1 MPPKGK
7 FGKKSTKTNKA
18 SKVKRN
24 PLFEKRPRSFRI
36 GGAIQPKRDLTR
48 FVRWPKYIILQR
60 QKRVLLQRLK
70 VPPALNQFSSSI
82 DRNQATTL
90 LKLLRRYQPETKQK
104 KKERRLEAAKLKA
117 ENKQP
122 ADTKPP
128 VAIKYGLNSVT
139 SLIEDKKARL
149 VVIATDVDP
158 IETVVWLPQLCRKQ
172 EVPFCFIRGKARL
185 GKLIDKKTASCV
197 ALSGIRKEDQAEFDN
212 LVKTFKA
219 QFNENVSLRREW
231 GGGILGHKSRI
242 AADAKQRA
250 LDAEQLKKAAL

>member
-1 MPPKGK
+1 MPPKR
-7 FGKKSTKTNKA
+7 FGKKTKPTKA

-36 GGAIQPKRDLTR
+36 GGDIQPKRDLTR

-60 QKRVLLQRLK
+60 QKRILLQRLK
-70 VPPALNQFSSSI
+70 VPPALNQFTQTI

-90 LKLLRRYQPETKQK
+90 LKLLRRYQPESKQK
-104 KKERRLEAAKLKA
+104 KKERRLEAAKAKA

-122 ADTKPP
+122 AETKAP
-128 VAIKYGLNSVT
+128 VAIRYGLNNVT
-139 SLIEDKKARL
+139 GLIEEKKARL
-149 VVIATDVDP
+149 VIIASDVDP
-158 IETVVWLPQLCRKQ
+158 IETIVWLPQLCRKQ

-185 GKLIDKKTASCV
+185 GKLIGKKTASCV

-219 QFNENVSLRREW
+219 QFNENANLRREW
-231 GGGILGHKSRI
+231 GGGLLGHKSRL
-242 AADAKQRA
+242 AKEA
-250 LDAEQLKKAAL
+250 HDKAIEAERRKKAEI

>member
-1 MPPKGK
+1 MPPKK
-7 FGKKSTKTNKA
+7 FKKAAKTTKA

-36 GGAIQPKRDLTR
+36 GGDVQPQRDLTR

-70 VPPALNQFSSSI
+70 VPPALNQFSSAI

-90 LKLLRRYQPETKQK
+90 LKLLRKYQPETKQK

-122 ADTKPP
+122 ADTKAPLA
-128 VAIKYGLNSVT
+128 VRYGLNNVT
-139 SLIEDKKARL
+139 ALIEEKKARL
-149 VVIATDVDP
+149 VIIATDVDP

-172 EVPFCFIRGKARL
+172 EVPFAFIRGKARL
-185 GKLIDKKTASCV
+185 GKLIGKKTASVV
-197 ALSGIRKEDQAEFDN
+197 ALTGIRKEDQAEFDN

-219 QFNENVSLRREW
+219 QFNENANLLRNW
-231 GGGILGHKSRI
+231 GGGLLGHKSRL
-242 AADAKQRA
+242 AKEAKERA
-250 LDAEQLKKAAL
+250 IEAEQIKKAAL